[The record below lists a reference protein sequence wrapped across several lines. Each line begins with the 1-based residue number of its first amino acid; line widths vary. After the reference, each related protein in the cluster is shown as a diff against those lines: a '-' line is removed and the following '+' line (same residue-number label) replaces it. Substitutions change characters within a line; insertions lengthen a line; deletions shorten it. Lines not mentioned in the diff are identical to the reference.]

1 MKIKSISTRVI
12 LNSAGDKT
20 IETKVTL
27 SDESFGVASVP
38 GGISKGKTE
47 VASIDPLE
55 AVKRVGEL
63 SEKLTSREFDS
74 QKEFDTFLIDLDGT
88 SDKSNL
94 GGNTMLSLSVAFCKA
109 CAKSEGLETYQYIHN
124 IHNPEKLLSE
134 AKFFMPRMMMLIL
147 EGGLHGS
154 GGATIQ
160 EFMAIVETLDR
171 GVEIYKSVKN
181 ELHKLG
187 KSTNVGAEGAFSPEG
202 YDNEQILALLNGYLH
217 SEKIALDVAASSFI
231 EAGRE
236 TPDYDV
242 ILENYLVESIEDPY
256 GEDDWANWELFA
268 REKLSNIKNKLMIV
282 TDDITTTNP
291 QLLEKAINREVGNAI
306 LIKPNQ
312 IGTVTETLQV
322 IKMAQNSTWK
332 IVVSHRGTDT
342 NDDFIA
348 DLAIGVGAEFVK
360 FGAPARG
367 ERVAKYNRLTEIIG

>member
-1 MKIKSISTRVI
+1 MKINSIKTRVI
-12 LNSAGDKT
+12 LNSAGAKT

-27 SDESFGVASVP
+27 SDGSFGVASVP
-38 GGISKGKTE
+38 GGISKGKSE
-47 VASIDPLE
+47 VTSIEPIE
-55 AVKRVGEL
+55 SAKRVGEIL
-63 SEKLTSREFDS
+63 EKLTEREFDS
-74 QKEFDTFLIDLDGT
+74 QKEFDSFLITLDGT
-88 SDKSNL
+88 PDKSNL

-109 CAKSEGLETYQYIHN
+109 CAKAEGLDTYQYIHN
-124 IHNPEKLLSE
+124 IHNPEELLSE

-160 EFMAIVETLDR
+160 EFMAIVETIDR

-187 KSTNVGAEGAFSPEG
+187 QSTNVGAEGAFSPDG
-202 YDNEQILALLNGYLH
+202 YDNEQILSLINGYLH
-217 SEKIALDVAASSFI
+217 GEKIALDVAAASFT
-231 EAGRE
+231 EAGWE
-236 TPDYDV
+236 IPDYDV
-242 ILENYLVESIEDPY
+242 ILGNYPIESIEDPY

-268 REKLSNIKNKLMIV
+268 REKLSNMKNKLMIV
-282 TDDITTTNP
+282 TDDLTTTNP
-291 QLLEKAINREVGNAI
+291 VILEKAISREVGNAI
-306 LIKPNQ
+306 LVKPNQ
-312 IGTVTETLQV
+312 IGTVSETLQV

-332 IVVSHRGTDT
+332 VVISHRGTDT

-348 DLAIGVGAEFVK
+348 DLAIGTGAEFVK